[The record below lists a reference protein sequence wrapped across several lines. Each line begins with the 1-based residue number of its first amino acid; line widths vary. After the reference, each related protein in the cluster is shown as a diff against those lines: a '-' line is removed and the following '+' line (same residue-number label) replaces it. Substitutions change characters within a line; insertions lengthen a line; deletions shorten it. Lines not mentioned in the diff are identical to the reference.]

1 MLSSYSAACGTSLW
15 RKAHAQRGTAPYTLF
30 EPSLC
35 SASHTHIRH
44 PYSFKGSLN
53 FRLPDLQHARP
64 IACLNCNL
72 PFLII
77 EGPDTPHLHAR
88 LTWQG
93 PCLRHTPAPHILVLG
108 ELGTTW
114 KAKWQAC
121 PQRTLL
127 SCFCCRCRWHGYPA
141 PPQLPAASAQS
152 PFRPISPLKAAT
164 MTIERALLSLSSH
177 CTWCWCR
184 R

>member
-1 MLSSYSAACGTSLW
+1 MLSSSHVPRTALVFGAKPTS
-15 RKAHAQRGTAPYTLF
+15 KGAPPPPLF
-30 EPSLC
+30 LSNLYAVQVTP
-35 SASHTHIRH
+35 TFVI
-44 PYSFKGSLN
+44 PTI
-53 FRLPDLQHARP
+53 RLPNLQHARP
-64 IACLNCNL
+64 IACLNCSL
-72 PFLII
+72 PFLKI
-77 EGPDTPHLHAR
+77 EGPETPNLHAR